1 MTKVSQSQ
9 AMNILE
15 PISFYSKDQCMQ
27 HYCIIASCF
36 TKENCSMPLC
46 ASISMQTHL
55 SLGPYKESIIIELL
69 QLDAPSALQAA
80 QSSYTPDNTNF
91 KYCSA

>member
-1 MTKVSQSQ
+1 
-9 AMNILE
+9 
-15 PISFYSKDQCMQ
+15 
-27 HYCIIASCF
+27 
-36 TKENCSMPLC
+36 MPLC

-55 SLGPYKESIIIELL
+55 SLGPYKESITIELL